1 MKRTMWMVRAGEGA
15 YLIEE
20 FEKGYV
26 AIGWNDLGDLTDT
39 SNQDQIKRKYMETY
53 PGEHSS
59 KAGNAAAMIFKFRHV
74 LGQGIR
80 VLTYNPE
87 SRTYLV
93 GEIVGD
99 YQFGFDVVRDYAH
112 FRKVQWVGRVSRDQL
127 KVSSRNSLGST
138 LTLFMVN
145 DETIADIDSV
155 LSGNINAEP
164 SISISEEREE
174 LGQLKEDTASRA
186 HELIKDRIL
195 ALSPDDMEELVAAL
209 LRAMG
214 YKAKVMPKGPDRGV
228 DVLASPDGLGLESPR
243 IKAEV
248 KHRPNSQM
256 GSQDIRSFLGGLRE
270 GDRALYVSTGG
281 FSKDAK
287 YEADRSNIPL
297 TLLGLDELTS
307 LVVNYYESFDLEG
320 RVLIPLV
327 KIYWPTEH

>member
-1 MKRTMWMVRAGEGA
+1 MTEAMWMVRAGESA
-15 YLIEE
+15 YLVEK

-26 AIGWNDLGDLTDT
+26 AIGWNDIGVLDGVSD
-39 SNQDQIKRKYMETY
+39 QEQIKQRYLHAY
-53 PGEHSS
+53 PGEHPS
-59 KAGNAAAMIFKFRHV
+59 KAANAAAMIFKFRHV
-74 LGQGIR
+74 LAPGSR
-80 VLTYNPE
+80 VVTYNPD

-93 GEIVGD
+93 GEVTGEYQFELGVVGD
-99 YQFGFDVVRDYAH
+99 YAH
-112 FRKVQWVGRVSRDQL
+112 YRKVRWIGNVRRDDL

-138 LTLFMVN
+138 LTLFSINEEVA
-145 DETIADIDSV
+145 ADIDAVMSGHISSETS
-155 LSGNINAEP
+155 LSPTEVK
-164 SISISEEREE
+164 EE
-174 LGQLKEDTASRA
+174 LDQLKEDTVSRA

-195 ALSPDDMEELVAAL
+195 SLTSDNVEELVAAL

-248 KHRPNSQM
+248 KHRPNSAI

-281 FSKDAK
+281 FSKDAR

-297 TLLGLDELTS
+297 TLLNLDDLTS
-307 LVVNYYESFDLEG
+307 LIVSHYESFDLDG
-320 RVLIPLV
+320 KVLIPLV
-327 KIYWPTEH
+327 RIYWPAE